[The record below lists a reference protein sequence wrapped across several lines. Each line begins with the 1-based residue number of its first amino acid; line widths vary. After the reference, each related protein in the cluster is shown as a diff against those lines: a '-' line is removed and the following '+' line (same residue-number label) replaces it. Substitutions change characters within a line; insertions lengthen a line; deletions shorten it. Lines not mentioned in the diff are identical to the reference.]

1 MTIITPSYHAESY
14 SPDDNR
20 YDLRQ
25 FLYNTKWEWQFSA
38 IDREVGLNYASVM
51 CGSIYCD
58 LEEVFLSEKV
68 IHVYRL

>member
-1 MTIITPSYHAESY
+1 MNRHKMTIITPSYHAESY

-38 IDREVGLNYASVM
+38 IDREVRFFCLF
-51 CGSIYCD
+51 
-58 LEEVFLSEKV
+58 VFR
-68 IHVYRL
+68 IVYTIIRE